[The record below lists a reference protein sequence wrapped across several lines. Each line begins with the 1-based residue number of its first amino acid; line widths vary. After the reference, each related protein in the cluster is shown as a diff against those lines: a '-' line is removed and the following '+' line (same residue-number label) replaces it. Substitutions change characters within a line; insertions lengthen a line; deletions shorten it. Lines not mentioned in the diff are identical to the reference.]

1 VDNGGTKSLF
11 DGVNLRKVG
20 MNTSM
25 VDVNLVEL
33 LMNSSMV
40 DVNVG

>member
-1 VDNGGTKSLF
+1 
-11 DGVNLRKVG
+11 

-25 VDVNLVEL
+25 VDVNLLEH

-40 DVNVG
+40 DVNAGLDGVNPG